1 MEEKEL
7 VQVEETT
14 EEISEEVNQEEV
26 LDLGVEYPEDEIKE
40 EE

>member
-7 VQVEETT
+7 VQVEEIT
-14 EEISEEVNQEEV
+14 EENKQEEV

-40 EE
+40 GE